1 MSEERQLMPVVA
13 LKGIT
18 MLPGMLIHFDIQ
30 KESSISAINVALREG
45 RQILVVTQ
53 KNTAVDDPHQVD
65 LYPMGTISVVKQM
78 IKMPGNQVRVLCTGI
93 RRGYLEELVSTEP
106 HLEGMVSLP

>member
-1 MSEERQLMPVVA
+1 MSEEKQIMPVVA

-45 RQILVVTQ
+45 REILVVYTE
-53 KNTAVDDPHQVD
+53 K
-65 LYPMGTISVVKQM
+65 K
-78 IKMPGNQVRVLCTGI
+78 R
-93 RRGYLEELVSTEP
+93 YLEIQE
-106 HLEGMVSLP
+106 HH